1 MLNSSKVSSPE
12 RVLSNKRSDSKSSVP
27 FTKRGVVSHNC
38 ASRNIED
45 V

>member
-1 MLNSSKVSSPE
+1 MINRSKVSSPD
-12 RVLSNKRSDSKSSVP
+12 RVLSNKRSDSKSVP

-38 ASRNIED
+38 ASRNVED